1 MDSFNLLLKEMMEKP
16 NPDGLKMICSNLEAW
31 EIYMPS
37 KVKEKAHS
45 AVTSLHKEGSLV
57 GQEDMLRLYRILA
70 KYSKNMGAAKVFE
83 KVEEQGRF
91 RHSLKFHLMWA
102 ESYAQSGDLNEFVNV
117 LSLARRRLHDF
128 PSVEVE
134 AGFRDLLDQYFP
146 DSKIFNDDE
155 ETMAVLNTNRAA
167 DSKLKRNRRR
177 SSLANFEYKAMETPN
192 PTVETASSYFGP
204 NKRSILRHVLVDRPN
219 DSYIAPSIEELRE
232 AMIADQQTLDDFFHA
247 PMDITA
253 VQSEPTVNV
262 QPSSQL
268 SNEVQ
273 FPVSSDKNLV
283 LFPKRNR
290 VLETVEECDLEFSND
305 EKRRHVPSP
314 AQPTRSSVSTALLQK
329 SQPEVLTSSSN
340 ATFIIGS
347 SFTEKAYNDMK
358 AMFSDTVDI
367 NQGSLRGIT
376 DETTLPVSTPVVEAF
391 EVFVD
396 EELRQ
401 PDSEAKG
408 AENIPSQHAVKS
420 HEERIP
426 FQTVW
431 LSNMEGDS
439 KGRLDPNVQENCQ
452 KSGLGDVLKRRSSLF
467 IDDEETVA
475 GAKFSALGIDKKPDR
490 GIVTSTPAHHTLK
503 PPSHEDFFAPLNKEL
518 EEQMRKE
525 KDEELLYA
533 QSAFMRRRSL
543 ALSKSITVTKSSL
556 PKVRPAQ
563 DAQRCMEIAL
573 NRMNLGESKDA
584 IEMNRADSGD
594 HTKTGVVTCPYVS
607 VGEMANFGGEAF
619 NIVAFIG
626 QGGYAKV
633 YKTYETP
640 SCPWEV
646 YICSELRTRL
656 NKGRK
661 FALDSVM
668 QVTEAYVFI
677 NASVIFSE
685 YHPYGTLLDIS
696 NKMKDPS
703 WYIVLLIAIHMAK
716 ILRDV
721 HNVKVIHGDVK
732 PDNFMIL
739 NKLNDGDDVRMIL
752 STPFLRLI
760 DWGRAIDMHFL
771 SGITFTGKSGT
782 EKFNCSEMLDG
793 RPWTFQTDYFGF
805 VGTLHVIIFNKRL
818 IIRPLLEKIFH
829 DFLNIPDCD
838 HFPDWDR
845 VIQFLRKTIAAEED
859 VHVMNSLTATTGE
872 GEATE
877 EFLRRATALREAIAK
892 MNDVVELIRQLHN
905 LLKVSNDTR
914 DVDRARLQTLFEK
927 LSQMFKGFA
936 KELDKVVAAVNDWWA
951 TGGSSTNWISVLL
964 TITQSFTQMSYQG
977 REMTESVM
985 QALHSVILR
994 FREQEV
1000 PFEELTRPVTEKHLR
1015 EFQMAPGVEITGV
1028 NLSVARSDGD
1038 ASERSLN
1045 RGTEV
1050 GDVEKALQAGSITE
1064 DVLEP
1069 LSLKTTEINEENDE
1083 CGEKDVLLEV
1093 KQRTDELLLLEEAV
1107 SSLNSLHEHLNFLVH
1122 TQDLKVDRI
1131 DTNISQAV
1139 EYTEKVKKETD
1150 EAVQLYQQVNQ
1161 VVMVSIHCP
1170 AEQSDH
1176 HVVEHPVA
1184 AFGVLRNAV
1193 LLLFFDA
1200 SDSRVTYSAICL
1212 SRINGNPGLIC
1223 SLNHYTKG
1231 AEVKALALF

>member
-1 MDSFNLLLKEMMEKP
+1 MMEKP
-16 NPDGLKMICSNLEAW
+16 SLDGLKMICSNLEAW

-70 KYSKNMGAAKVFE
+70 KYSKNMGASKVFE

-91 RHSLKFHLMWA
+91 RHSLKFHIMWA

-117 LSLARRRLHDF
+117 LCLARRRLHDS
-128 PSVEVE
+128 PAAEVE
-134 AGFRDLLDQYFP
+134 AGFRDLVDQYFP

-192 PTVETASSYFGP
+192 PTVEAASSNFGP

-253 VQSEPTVNV
+253 VQSEPAVNV
-262 QPSSQL
+262 HPSSQL
-268 SNEVQ
+268 PKE
-273 FPVSSDKNLV
+273 FPN
-283 LFPKRNR
+283 RNR

-314 AQPTRSSVSTALLQK
+314 PQPTRSSVSTALLQK
-329 SQPEVLTSSSN
+329 SQPEVVKSSSN

-396 EELRQ
+396 EELTQ

-408 AENIPSQHAVKS
+408 AENIPSQHPIKS

-439 KGRLDPNVQENCQ
+439 KGRLDPDVQENCQ
-452 KSGLGDVLKRRSSLF
+452 KSGFGDVLKRRSSLF

-503 PPSHEDFFAPLNKEL
+503 PPTHEDFFAPLNKEL

-525 KDEELLYA
+525 EDEELLYA

-543 ALSKSITVTKSSL
+543 APSKSITVTKGSL
-556 PKVRPAQ
+556 PKVA
-563 DAQRCMEIAL
+563 
-573 NRMNLGESKDA
+573 
-584 IEMNRADSGD
+584 
-594 HTKTGVVTCPYVS
+594 CPCVS

-633 YKTYETP
+633 YKT
-640 SCPWEV
+640 
-646 YICSELRTRL
+646 
-656 NKGRK
+656 
-661 FALDSVM
+661 
-668 QVTEAYVFI
+668 
-677 NASVIFSE
+677 
-685 YHPYGTLLDIS
+685 DIS

-721 HNVKVIHGDVK
+721 HSVKVIHGDVK

-739 NKLNDGDDVRMIL
+739 NKLNDGDDIPMIL
-752 STPFLRLI
+752 SKPFLRLI

-771 SGITFTGKSGT
+771 SGRAFTGKVGT

-805 VGTLHVIIFNKRL
+805 VGTMHVIIFNKRL

-845 VIQFLRKTIAAEED
+845 VIQRLTRMPIKDRMASLKVKFVLASAAAAFWDSTAFLRKTNAAEED
-859 VHVMNSLTATTGE
+859 VHVMNCLTATTGE
-872 GEATE
+872 EEATE
-877 EFLRRATALREAIAK
+877 EFLRRVTALREAIAK

-927 LSQMFKGFA
+927 LSQMFKGFS
-936 KELDKVVAAVNDWWA
+936 KELDKVVAAVNDLDDEVREA
-951 TGGSSTNWISVLL
+951 PDRISAFFRMKKD
-964 TITQSFTQMSYQG
+964 Q
-977 REMTESVM
+977 TESVM
-985 QALHSVILR
+985 QALQSVILR

-1000 PFEELTRPVTEKHLR
+1000 PFEELTRPVTENHLR

-1028 NLSVARSDGD
+1028 NPSIAQLLLLLKSVYLSVKFVLLCFDNREMILQTSDGD
-1038 ASERSLN
+1038 SSERPLN
-1045 RGTEV
+1045 RGIE
-1050 GDVEKALQAGSITE
+1050 E

-1093 KQRTDELLLLEEAV
+1093 RQRKDELLLLEEAV

-1122 TQDLKVDRI
+1122 
-1131 DTNISQAV
+1131 A
-1139 EYTEKVKKETD
+1139 
-1150 EAVQLYQQVNQ
+1150 QVCPEF
-1161 VVMVSIHCP
+1161 HCTFYI
-1170 AEQSDH
+1170 AFREDH
-1176 HVVEHPVA
+1176 LRPSYIA
-1184 AFGVLRNAV
+1184 KDVL
-1193 LLLFFDA
+1193 
-1200 SDSRVTYSAICL
+1200 
-1212 SRINGNPGLIC
+1212 
-1223 SLNHYTKG
+1223 
-1231 AEVKALALF
+1231 E